1 MKIWNV
7 GEANDRSGGKTG
19 KGMKTMANDNEKTPG
34 AGGKNA
40 PKSGEEKNKN
50 LVRILSAVLL
60 VLLIVVI
67 LLLLRSCQGQ
77 SPAGPSKVL
86 EPDYPQMTEDPN
98 ADTIPDDDSEKPV
111 VSNGGGSVTISFMDN
126 VTYSLS
132 TGELSLYYQNPNA
145 STHNVVVQVILENGE
160 DEYLLAQSGIL
171 TPGHQVTALQA
182 DAGAPQLSVGG
193 YNGKLKLLFYDP
205 ETGERAIVDTDIPC
219 TVSVVE

>member
-1 MKIWNV
+1 MSAKRTTDPA
-7 GEANDRSGGKTG
+7 GRPGKEV
-19 KGMKTMANDNEKTPG
+19 KNMDNEKEKTPG

-40 PKSGEEKNKN
+40 PKSGEEKNNKN

-160 DEYLLAQSGIL
+160 DESLLAQSGIL

>member
-1 MKIWNV
+1 M
-7 GEANDRSGGKTG
+7 
-19 KGMKTMANDNEKTPG
+19 DNEKEKTLG

-40 PKSGEEKNKN
+40 PKSGEEKNNKN

-171 TPGHQVTALQA
+171 TPGQQA

>member
-1 MKIWNV
+1 M
-7 GEANDRSGGKTG
+7 
-19 KGMKTMANDNEKTPG
+19 DNEKEKTPG

-40 PKSGEEKNKN
+40 PKSGEKNNKN

-132 TGELSLYYQNPNA
+132 TGELSLYSQNPNA
-145 STHNVVVQVILENGE
+145 WK
-160 DEYLLAQSGIL
+160 
-171 TPGHQVTALQA
+171 TARMNICW
-182 DAGAPQLSVGG
+182 PS
-193 YNGKLKLLFYDP
+193 
-205 ETGERAIVDTDIPC
+205 RAF
-219 TVSVVE
+219 

>member
-7 GEANDRSGGKTG
+7 GEANDRSGGKAG
-19 KGMKTMANDNEKTPG
+19 KGSKEHGQREREDPR
-34 AGGKNA
+34 GGR
-40 PKSGEEKNKN
+40 EERPQ
-50 LVRILSAVLL
+50 V
-60 VLLIVVI
+60 
-67 LLLLRSCQGQ
+67 RSCQGQ

-145 STHNVVVQVILENGE
+145 STHNVVVQVILESGE

>member
-1 MKIWNV
+1 M
-7 GEANDRSGGKTG
+7 
-19 KGMKTMANDNEKTPG
+19 DNEKEKTPG

-40 PKSGEEKNKN
+40 PKSGEEDNKN
-50 LVRILSAVLL
+50 L

>member
-1 MKIWNV
+1 M
-7 GEANDRSGGKTG
+7 
-19 KGMKTMANDNEKTPG
+19 DNEKEKTLG

-40 PKSGEEKNKN
+40 PKSGEEKNNKN

-171 TPGHQVTALQA
+171 TPGHQVAALQA

>member
-1 MKIWNV
+1 
-7 GEANDRSGGKTG
+7 
-19 KGMKTMANDNEKTPG
+19 MANDNEKTLG

-40 PKSGEEKNKN
+40 PKSGEKNNKN

>member
-1 MKIWNV
+1 M
-7 GEANDRSGGKTG
+7 
-19 KGMKTMANDNEKTPG
+19 DNEKEKTLG

-40 PKSGEEKNKN
+40 PKSGEEKNNKN

-132 TGELSLYYQNPNA
+132 SGELSLYYQNPNA

>member
-1 MKIWNV
+1 M
-7 GEANDRSGGKTG
+7 
-19 KGMKTMANDNEKTPG
+19 
-34 AGGKNA
+34 
-40 PKSGEEKNKN
+40 
-50 LVRILSAVLL
+50 RILSAVLL

>member
-1 MKIWNV
+1 
-7 GEANDRSGGKTG
+7 
-19 KGMKTMANDNEKTPG
+19 MANDNEKTLG

>member
-1 MKIWNV
+1 MSAKRTTDPA
-7 GEANDRSGGKTG
+7 GRPGKEV
-19 KGMKTMANDNEKTPG
+19 KNMDNEKEKTPG

-40 PKSGEEKNKN
+40 PKSGEKNNKN

-145 STHNVVVQVILENGE
+145 STHNVVVQVILESGE

>member
-1 MKIWNV
+1 M
-7 GEANDRSGGKTG
+7 
-19 KGMKTMANDNEKTPG
+19 DNEKEKTPG

-40 PKSGEEKNKN
+40 PKSGEKNNKN

>member
-1 MKIWNV
+1 MSAKRTTDPA
-7 GEANDRSGGKTG
+7 GRPGKEV
-19 KGMKTMANDNEKTPG
+19 KNMDNEKEKTPG

-40 PKSGEEKNKN
+40 PKSGENNKN

-145 STHNVVVQVILENGE
+145 STHNVVVQVILESGE

>member
-1 MKIWNV
+1 MSAKRTTDPA
-7 GEANDRSGGKTG
+7 GRPGKEV
-19 KGMKTMANDNEKTPG
+19 KNMDNEKEKT
-34 AGGKNA
+34 A
-40 PKSGEEKNKN
+40 PKSGEEKNNKN

>member
-1 MKIWNV
+1 
-7 GEANDRSGGKTG
+7 
-19 KGMKTMANDNEKTPG
+19 
-34 AGGKNA
+34 
-40 PKSGEEKNKN
+40 
-50 LVRILSAVLL
+50 
-60 VLLIVVI
+60 
-67 LLLLRSCQGQ
+67 
-77 SPAGPSKVL
+77 
-86 EPDYPQMTEDPN
+86 MTEDPN

-145 STHNVVVQVILENGE
+145 STHNVVVQVILESGE

>member
-1 MKIWNV
+1 MSAKRTTDP
-7 GEANDRSGGKTG
+7 ARRPGKEV
-19 KGMKTMANDNEKTPG
+19 KNMDNEKEKTPG

-40 PKSGEEKNKN
+40 TKSGEEKNNKN

-145 STHNVVVQVILENGE
+145 STHNVVVQVILESGE

-171 TPGHQVTALQA
+171 TPGHQVTTLQA

>member
-1 MKIWNV
+1 MESV
-7 GEANDRSGGKTG
+7 DRTTDPAGRPGKEV
-19 KGMKTMANDNEKTPG
+19 KNMDNEKEKTPG

-40 PKSGEEKNKN
+40 PKSGEKNNKN

>member
-19 KGMKTMANDNEKTPG
+19 KGMKTMANDNEKTLG

>member
-1 MKIWNV
+1 M
-7 GEANDRSGGKTG
+7 
-19 KGMKTMANDNEKTPG
+19 DNEKEKTPG

-40 PKSGEEKNKN
+40 PKSGEEKNNKN

-145 STHNVVVQVILENGE
+145 STHTVVVQVILESGE

>member
-1 MKIWNV
+1 
-7 GEANDRSGGKTG
+7 
-19 KGMKTMANDNEKTPG
+19 MANDNEKTPG

-40 PKSGEEKNKN
+40 PKSGEEKNNKN

>member
-1 MKIWNV
+1 M
-7 GEANDRSGGKTG
+7 
-19 KGMKTMANDNEKTPG
+19 DNEKEKTG

-40 PKSGEEKNKN
+40 PKSGEEKNNKN

>member
-1 MKIWNV
+1 M
-7 GEANDRSGGKTG
+7 
-19 KGMKTMANDNEKTPG
+19 DNEKEKTLG

-40 PKSGEEKNKN
+40 PKSGEEKNNKN

>member
-1 MKIWNV
+1 
-7 GEANDRSGGKTG
+7 
-19 KGMKTMANDNEKTPG
+19 MANDNEKTLG

-40 PKSGEEKNKN
+40 PKSGEEKNNKN

>member
-1 MKIWNV
+1 MSAKRTTDPA
-7 GEANDRSGGKTG
+7 GRPGKEV
-19 KGMKTMANDNEKTPG
+19 KNMDNEKEKTPG

-40 PKSGEEKNKN
+40 PKSGEENNKN

>member
-1 MKIWNV
+1 M
-7 GEANDRSGGKTG
+7 
-19 KGMKTMANDNEKTPG
+19 DNEKEKTPG

-40 PKSGEEKNKN
+40 PKSGEEKNNKN

-219 TVSVVE
+219 AVSVVE

>member
-1 MKIWNV
+1 MSAKRTTDPA
-7 GEANDRSGGKTG
+7 GRPGKAV
-19 KGMKTMANDNEKTPG
+19 KNMDNEKEKTPG

-40 PKSGEEKNKN
+40 PKSGEEKNNKN

>member
-1 MKIWNV
+1 MSAKRTTDPA
-7 GEANDRSGGKTG
+7 GRPGKEV
-19 KGMKTMANDNEKTPG
+19 KNMDNEKEKTPG

-40 PKSGEEKNKN
+40 PKSGEEKNNKN

-145 STHNVVVQVILENGE
+145 STHNVVVQVILESGVH
-160 DEYLLAQSGIL
+160 EYLLAQSGIL